1 MVDTLVR
8 GVLHPPRSKEIPS
21 SGADAIRPRRGDG
34 TGISQWESSIE
45 IRLGIAVVGGEN
57 AIQRQAGFVFGI
69 PVGIAVVGGENA
81 IQGHGEFLFGIA
93 VVAGANT
100 SPCIILLCYDNHASP
115 AFSE

>member
-1 MVDTLVR
+1 M
-8 GVLHPPRSKEIPS
+8 GN
-21 SGADAIRPRRGDG
+21 
-34 TGISQWESSIE
+34 E
-45 IRLGIAVVGGEN
+45 IRFGILLGNTVVGGEN